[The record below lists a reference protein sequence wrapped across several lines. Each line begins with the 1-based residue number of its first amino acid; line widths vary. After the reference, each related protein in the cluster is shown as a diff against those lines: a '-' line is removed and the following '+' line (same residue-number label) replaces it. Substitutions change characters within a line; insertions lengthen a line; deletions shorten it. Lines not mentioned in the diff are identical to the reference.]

1 MSLAE
6 LPWGCGVGCG
16 DGREL
21 AEDVPHWR
29 GGVML
34 EARLGLVGI
43 GAICAAVLCDDDVVF

>member
-43 GAICAAVLCDDDVVF
+43 GALCAAVLCDDDVVF